1 MFLKKNHQKN
11 LLKFPT
17 NNSCK
22 RYAADS
28 ILRQNTAIINSA
40 TQNFGCSQV
49 YQDIICNKRVNS

>member
-11 LLKFPT
+11 LLKFPS
-17 NNSCK
+17 NSCK

-40 TQNFGCSQV
+40 TQNFDCSQI
-49 YQDIICNKRVNS
+49 YQDVICNKSVNN